1 MDLQATVEARLRDNG
16 VKPTPQ
22 RMEIGMLLLAS
33 PTHMSADQILGD
45 LRECGSRI
53 SKATVYNT
61 LNLFSRHGI
70 AREVAVDPSRLVYDS
85 TTEPHHHFYN
95 IDTGELTD
103 IRQSEIEVRHL
114 PELPP
119 GTEAQEVEV
128 IVRLRNKR

>member
-1 MDLQATVEARLRDNG
+1 M
-16 VKPTPQ
+16 
-22 RMEIGMLLLAS
+22 
-33 PTHMSADQILGD
+33 
-45 LRECGSRI
+45 
-53 SKATVYNT
+53 
-61 LNLFSRHGI
+61 
-70 AREVAVDPSRLVYDS
+70 AVDPSRLVYDS

-103 IRQSEIEVRHL
+103 IGQSEIEVRHL